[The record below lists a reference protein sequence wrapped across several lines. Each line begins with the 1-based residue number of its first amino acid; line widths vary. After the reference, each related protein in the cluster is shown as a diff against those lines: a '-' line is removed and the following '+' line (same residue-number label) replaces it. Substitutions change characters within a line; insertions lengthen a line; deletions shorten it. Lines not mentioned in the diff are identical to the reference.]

1 MLVVGSFTIAYAI
14 ADAITSHPSI
24 TSAHILA
31 SHLLTSSHHHII
43 ITSAHQWQ
51 KGNEHFA
58 FATSIT
64 HARPGARLGES
75 I

>member
-1 MLVVGSFTIAYAI
+1 MLVVGCFTIAYAI
-14 ADAITSHPSI
+14 RSNHI

-51 KGNEHFA
+51 KGNEHFV
-58 FATSIT
+58 FATSIVYERT
-64 HARPGARLGES
+64 LAQACLS